1 MKNNLT
7 HTRVSSL
14 GKKRENLI
22 DYGVFLVGESAGLE
36 MRVKQ
41 PQSRSCSPS
50 MACQKEPCHR
60 DATPGLD
67 GGMWR
72 EAGRHVFSLLF

>member
-1 MKNNLT
+1 MGFLWGKRKNL
-7 HTRVSSL
+7 RDDGVS
-14 GKKRENLI
+14 
-22 DYGVFLVGESAGLE
+22 SAGLE

-41 PQSRSCSPS
+41 LQSRSCSPS
-50 MACQKEPCHR
+50 MACQKKLCHR

-72 EAGRHVFSLLF
+72 KQESMCSASSFNRSS

>member
-1 MKNNLT
+1 M
-7 HTRVSSL
+7 

-41 PQSRSCSPS
+41 LQVLLAQHGVSEGAVPQGCDSR
-50 MACQKEPCHR
+50 
-60 DATPGLD
+60 
-67 GGMWR
+67 
-72 EAGRHVFSLLF
+72 AGRRDVEGSRAACVQPPLLTGVVNNC